1 MEKKIKLV
9 ASDMDGTLLDENG
22 EVPPETFDLILA
34 LREKG
39 IHFAA
44 SSGRRYD
51 RLCMFFEPVKD
62 KMDFVAANGAQ
73 VYAAGELIDREVY
86 SHQSIKRLAKTVGK
100 FEHLHLALFD
110 RTKSFLLDDERAF
123 VRECDKDLPNIE
135 RIWYLPTPD
144 VNIIKASIYC
154 DDGHVMDYAYALSR
168 ELGDDFVFA
177 PSGSAWVDPIQR
189 GVSKATGIQQV
200 MDRYGI
206 RREEV
211 MAFGDSMNDYEIIRF
226 AGTGCAMANA
236 RPALRAVA
244 DRVVGCNKDHAVQA
258 ELRKLLESA

>member
-1 MEKKIKLV
+1 MIKLI
-9 ASDMDGTLLDENG
+9 ASDMDGTLLNENG

-44 SSGRRYD
+44 SSGRRFD
-51 RLCMFFEPVKD
+51 RLCMFFEPVRD
-62 KMDFVAANGAQ
+62 QMDFVAANGAQ
-73 VYAAGELIDREVY
+73 VYAGGELVDREVF
-86 SHQSIKRLAKTVGK
+86 SHLGIKRLAKTVGM

-110 RTKSFLLDDERAF
+110 RTKSFLLDDEDKF

-168 ELGDDFVFA
+168 ELGDEFIFA

-200 MDRYGI
+200 MARYGI
-206 RREEV
+206 KREEV
-211 MAFGDSMNDYEIIRF
+211 MAFGDSMNDYEILRF
-226 AGTGCAMANA
+226 AGVGCAMANA

-244 DRVVGCNKDHAVQA
+244 DRVVGYNHEQAVQQ
-258 ELRKLLESA
+258 EMRKLLEQSE

>member
-1 MEKKIKLV
+1 MLIRLI
-9 ASDMDGTLLDENG
+9 ASDMDGTLLDEHS
-22 EVPPETFDLILA
+22 EVPPETYDLILA

-39 IHFAA
+39 VHFAA
-44 SSGRRYD
+44 SSGRRFD
-51 RLCMFFEPVKD
+51 RLCQFFAPVRD

-73 VYAAGELIDREVY
+73 VYVDGELVDREVF
-86 SHQSIKRLAKTVGK
+86 SHLGIRRLAKTVGK
-100 FEHLHLALFD
+100 FESLHMALFD
-110 RTKSFLLDDERAF
+110 DEKSFLLDDEDKF
-123 VRECDKDLPNIE
+123 VREIDKDLPNAE
-135 RIWYLPTPD
+135 RIWELPSAETS
-144 VNIIKASIYC
+144 IIKASIYC
-154 DDGHVMDYAYALSR
+154 DGGAVMDYAYALSR